1 MHKSIKAFL
10 AITTTGFIT
19 STAVAADGTV
29 NFSGEI
35 IAASCSISA
44 GAGTSVTGAA
54 GDQVIDVKLGKIS
67 SNSIKGVAGGGI
79 TAGQTVNLNLDCGTT
94 AADVTAVTMQFD
106 PSSGSGIDG
115 KNPNLLRTTGTA
127 TGVGIGIYNTANR
140 LLNLS
145 SNESI
150 RGAISGD
157 ATAGYKAKLSLRAAY
172 VANGWTVKP
181 GTATGT
187 LPFTLSYE

>member
-1 MHKSIKAFL
+1 MKAFL

-29 NFSGEI
+29 NFTGEI

-79 TAGQTVNLNLDCGTT
+79 TAGQAVNLNLDCGTT

-157 ATAGYKAKLSLRAAY
+157 ATAGYKAKLSLRAVY

-181 GTATGT
+181 GTAIGT

>member
-1 MHKSIKAFL
+1 
-10 AITTTGFIT
+10 
-19 STAVAADGTV
+19 
-29 NFSGEI
+29 
-35 IAASCSISA
+35 AASKKS
-44 GAGTSVTGAA
+44 GAQHPGLA
-54 GDQVIDVKLGKIS
+54 KRFECW
-67 SNSIKGVAGGGI
+67 
-79 TAGQTVNLNLDCGTT
+79 VNG
-94 AADVTAVTMQFD
+94 AVTFD

-115 KNPNLLRTTGTA
+115 KNPSLLRTAGTA
-127 TGVGIGIYNTANR
+127 AGVGIGIYNTANK

-150 RGAISGD
+150 RGALSGD
-157 ATAGYKAKLSLRAAY
+157 ATAGYKARLSLRAAY